1 LIAVRGKLPR
11 MIAEPLQWVCAV
23 FGALMVGIA
32 KAGITGLSIL
42 SVALFTHVFPSS
54 KQASGLVL
62 PLLIFGDFVAV
73 LSYRTHTQ
81 WRYLWKLM
89 PWTAAGVVLGY
100 FALGHISDKTT
111 RTVIGVIIVSLCV
124 LGYLRRYV
132 TVQSQEV
139 AGIRHWTLAASIGVV
154 AGFITLIANAAGP
167 LMVIYLV
174 AMRLPKM
181 QFVGT
186 AAVFFMVLNLF
197 KVPFMVNLG
206 LITPQSFKFNLMLAP
221 AVLLGAFAGRWLL
234 MRINQQLF
242 ENLVLGFSAVAGL
255 LLIV

>member
-1 LIAVRGKLPR
+1 
-11 MIAEPLQWVCAV
+11 MIAEPLQWICAV
-23 FGALMVGIA
+23 LGAFMVGVS

-73 LSYRTHTQ
+73 LSYRRHTQ

-100 FALGHISDKTT
+100 FALGHITD
-111 RTVIGVIIVSLCV
+111 RTARIMIGVIIVSLCV
-124 LGYLRRYV
+124 LGYWRRYL
-132 TVQSQEV
+132 TAQTQETT
-139 AGIRHWTLAASIGVV
+139 GSWHWTLAAALGIV
-154 AGFITLIANAAGP
+154 AGFITLVANAAGP
-167 LMVIYLV
+167 LMAIYLI

-186 AAVFFMVLNLF
+186 AAVFFMALNLF
-197 KVPFMVNLG
+197 KVPFMVKLG
-206 LITPQSFKFNLMLAP
+206 LITAPSFEFNLMLAP
-221 AVLLGAFAGRWLL
+221 AVLLGAFVGRWLL
-234 MRINQQLF
+234 VRINQQLF
-242 ENLVLGFSAVAGL
+242 ENLVLALSAIAGI

>member
-1 LIAVRGKLPR
+1 
-11 MIAEPLQWVCAV
+11 MIAEPLQWICAV
-23 FGALMVGIA
+23 LGAFMVGVS

-73 LSYRTHTQ
+73 LSYRRHTQ
-81 WRYLWKLM
+81 WRYLWKLI

-100 FALGHISDKTT
+100 FALDHISD
-111 RTVIGVIIVSLCV
+111 RTARIMIGVIIVSLCV
-124 LGYLRRYV
+124 LGYWRRYL
-132 TVQSQEV
+132 TVQTQETT
-139 AGIRHWTLAASIGVV
+139 GSWHWTLAAALGIV
-154 AGFITLIANAAGP
+154 AGFITLVANAAGP
-167 LMVIYLV
+167 LMAIYLI

-186 AAVFFMVLNLF
+186 AAVFFMALNLF
-197 KVPFMVNLG
+197 KVPFMVKLG
-206 LITPQSFKFNLMLAP
+206 LITAPSFEFNLMLAP
-221 AVLLGAFAGRWLL
+221 AVLLGAFIGRWLL
-234 MRINQQLF
+234 VRINQQLF
-242 ENLVLGFSAVAGL
+242 ENLVLALSAIAGV